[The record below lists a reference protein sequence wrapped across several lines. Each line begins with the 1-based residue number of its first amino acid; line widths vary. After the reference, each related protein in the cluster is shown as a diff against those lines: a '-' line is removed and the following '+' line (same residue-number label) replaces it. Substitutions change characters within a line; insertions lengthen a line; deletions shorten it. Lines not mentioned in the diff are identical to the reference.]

1 MNRVHR
7 WYCRSDFWKKHLA
20 ESLLPWA
27 LAGLDLG
34 QDLLE
39 VGPGPGLTTD
49 ILRQQFRRV
58 TSLEIDPRLATAL
71 GHKMQG
77 TNVRVL
83 EGDAAAIP
91 FRDGSFSGAVA
102 FTMLHHVSS
111 RAKQDRLLAE
121 VWRVLR
127 PGGTFVGS
135 DSLWSRMFEMF
146 HWFDTMVVVDPNT
159 LGDRLKTAGFDDVT
173 IEVGERAFRFA
184 ARRTAMNGLKCLNPE
199 SGVTRGRWRQL
210 SD

>member
-1 MNRVHR
+1 MNRLHR
-7 WYCRSDFWKKHLA
+7 WYCRSDSWKKHLA
-20 ESLLPWA
+20 RNLLPWA
-27 LAGLDLG
+27 LEGLDLG

-39 VGPGPGLTTD
+39 VGPDPGLTTD
-49 ILRQQFRRV
+49 ILRQQFQRV
-58 TSLEIDPRLATAL
+58 TSLEMDPRLATAL
-71 GHKMQG
+71 GHRMQG

-91 FRDGSFSGAVA
+91 FLDASFSGAVA

-121 VWRVLR
+121 VCRVLR

-159 LGDRLKTAGFDDVT
+159 LGTRFKAAGFDDVS
-173 IEVGERAFRFA
+173 IEVGQRAFRFA
-184 ARRTAMNGLKCLNPE
+184 ARCPTMNSLNSLRLRTP
-199 SGVTRGRWRQL
+199 
-210 SD
+210 D

>member
-1 MNRVHR
+1 MNRLHR
-7 WYCRSDFWKKHLA
+7 WYCRSNSWKQHLA

-27 LAGLDLG
+27 MDGIDLG
-34 QDLLE
+34 EELLE

-49 ILRQQFRRV
+49 ILRQQFPRV

-71 GHKMQG
+71 GDRMRR

-83 EGDAAAIP
+83 EGDAAAMP
-91 FRDGSFSGAVA
+91 FRDASFSGAVA

-111 RAKQDRLLAE
+111 ATTQDRLFAE
-121 VWRVLR
+121 VCRVLR

-135 DSLWSRMFEMF
+135 DSLWSRMFQVF

-159 LGDRLKTAGFDDVT
+159 LGDRLKAAGFGDVS
-173 IEVGERAFRFA
+173 IAVGERTFRFA
-184 ARRTAMNGLKCLNPE
+184 ARRPALNKSPE
-199 SGVTRGRWRQL
+199 SLSPECGV
-210 SD
+210 

>member
-20 ESLLPWA
+20 ENLLPWA
-27 LAGLDLG
+27 LDGIDLG
-34 QDLLE
+34 EELLE

-49 ILRQQFRRV
+49 ILRQQFQRV

-91 FRDGSFSGAVA
+91 FRDASFSGAVA

-121 VWRVLR
+121 VCRVLR
-127 PGGTFVGS
+127 PGGAFVGS
-135 DSLWSRMFEMF
+135 DSLWSRIFEMF

-159 LGDRLKTAGFDDVT
+159 LADRFKTAGFVEVS

-184 ARRTAMNGLKCLNPE
+184 ARRPAITSVKSVSLG
-199 SGVTRGRWRQL
+199 SRVRVG
-210 SD
+210 

>member
-1 MNRVHR
+1 MNRLHR
-7 WYCRSDFWKKHLA
+7 WYCRSDFWKKHLG
-20 ESLLPWA
+20 EELLPWA
-27 LAGLDLG
+27 MGGVDLG

-58 TSLEIDPRLATAL
+58 TSVEIDPRLAAAL
-71 GHKMQG
+71 GRRMQR

-83 EGDAAAIP
+83 EGNAAAMP
-91 FRDGSFSGAVA
+91 FKDASFSGAVA

-111 RAKQDRLLAE
+111 PAMQDRLLAE
-121 VWRVLR
+121 VCRVLR

-135 DSLWSRMFEMF
+135 DSLRSRMFEMF

-159 LGDRLKTAGFDDVT
+159 LGDRLKMAGFDEVS

-184 ARRTAMNGLKCLNPE
+184 ARRSVNNSLKSLSLE
-199 SGVTRGRWRQL
+199 SGV
-210 SD
+210 

>member
-1 MNRVHR
+1 MNRLHR
-7 WYCRSDFWKKHLA
+7 WYCRSDFWKQHLA
-20 ESLLPWA
+20 ENLLPWA
-27 LAGLDLG
+27 MGGIDLG
-34 QDLLE
+34 EELLE

-49 ILRQQFRRV
+49 ILRHQFQRV

-71 GHKMQG
+71 RHRMQA

-83 EGDAAAIP
+83 EGDASSLP

-111 RAKQDRLLAE
+111 AAMQDRLLAE
-121 VWRVLR
+121 VCRVLR

-135 DSLWSRMFEMF
+135 DSLWSRMFEIF

-159 LGDRLKTAGFDDVT
+159 LGDRLKAAGFNEVS

-184 ARRTAMNGLKCLNPE
+184 ARRPAMSSLKSISPSPE
-199 SGVTRGRWRQL
+199 PEVA
-210 SD
+210 D

>member
-1 MNRVHR
+1 MNRLHR
-7 WYCRSDFWKKHLA
+7 WYCRSDFWKQHLA

-27 LAGLDLG
+27 MDGIDLG
-34 QDLLE
+34 EELLE
-39 VGPGPGLTTD
+39 VGPGPGLTTN
-49 ILRQQFRRV
+49 ILRQQFPRV

-71 GHKMQG
+71 CRRMQG

-83 EGDAAAIP
+83 EGNAAAMP
-91 FRDGSFSGAVA
+91 FRDASFSGAVA

-111 RAKQDRLLAE
+111 ATMQDRLFAE
-121 VWRVLR
+121 VCRVLK

-135 DSLWSRMFEMF
+135 DSLWSRMFQVF

-159 LGDRLKTAGFDDVT
+159 LGDRLKAAGFGDVS

-184 ARRTAMNGLKCLNPE
+184 ARRPALNKSPE
-199 SGVTRGRWRQL
+199 SLSPECGV
-210 SD
+210 